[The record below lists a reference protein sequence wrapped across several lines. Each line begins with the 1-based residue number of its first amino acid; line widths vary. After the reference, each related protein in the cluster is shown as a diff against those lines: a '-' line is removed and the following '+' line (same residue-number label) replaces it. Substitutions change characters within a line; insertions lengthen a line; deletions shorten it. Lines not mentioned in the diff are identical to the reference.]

1 MSRADRLDNA
11 WGVAPEV
18 DEARLHAVRP
28 LVFAGAVALAMPG
41 VAVPGAGLPLSEVGG
56 LLLAGLTLLSRPEAR
71 IPGWLPLLLGGV
83 VAMLGLSALLNEVD
97 GTRRLAHVAVWALLA
112 VGVASGR
119 LHLLSMMRGVAFG
132 LVAATSLSLAGVLSG
147 RAGYEGRL
155 TGLFADPNV
164 AGYYQ
169 IVLGTAAVTFVATRL
184 RRAGFV
190 ALLLAGIYR
199 TLSRTSLLAVLVAGF
214 WITLGRRLGRV
225 GAIAVVAGMVYLVDN
240 LPAEIRL
247 FGPFSQREGSDAL
260 RDRIISEENSVIATT
275 PWFGNGP
282 GTSRVLVDGQ
292 QFFFHNSYLG
302 ARNEGGWP
310 LLMVLIALFALAF
323 WSLFHPDVR
332 RHPRTAWVQLPLI
345 ATLVCAV
352 SLGEVL
358 LELPAAVAIG
368 LAVAQ
373 RTHLARD
380 PYLRRVGLS
389 ERQIA
394 RLDQSDTSGP
404 EPETAGGSSSRVGPA
419 GRPRPDAPRRPVP
432 VGEAT
437 PPPSTDPRARRT
449 PPSGAARGPRRPP
462 PQRHR

>member
-11 WGVAPEV
+11 WGVTPEV
-18 DEARLHAVRP
+18 DEARLGAVRP
-28 LVFAGAVALAMPG
+28 LVFVGAFALAMPG
-41 VAVPGAGLPLSEVGG
+41 IAIPGIGLPVSEVGG
-56 LLLAGLTLLSRPEAR
+56 LMLAGLVLINRPVAR
-71 IPGWLPLLLGGV
+71 VPLWLPLLLAGV
-83 VAMLGLSALLNEVD
+83 LGMLILSALLNDID
-97 GTRRLAHVAVWALLA
+97 GTRRLVHVAVWALLA
-112 VGVASGR
+112 YGIASGR
-119 LHLLSMMRGVAFG
+119 LHTLSTMRGVAIG
-132 LVAATSLSLAGVLSG
+132 LVVATGLSLGGVLG
-147 RAGYEGRL
+147 DRAGYEGRL

-169 IVLGTAAVTFVATRL
+169 IVLGSAAVTFLATRL

-214 WITLGRRLGRV
+214 WIALGRRLGRV
-225 GAIAVVAGMVYLVDN
+225 GAVAVVAAMVYLVDN
-240 LPAEIRL
+240 LPAEVRL

-260 RDRIISEENSVIATT
+260 RDRIIAEENSVISTT

-282 GTSRVLVDGQ
+282 GTSRVLIDGQ
-292 QFFFHNSYLG
+292 EFFFHNSYLG

-310 LLMVLIALFALAF
+310 VLILLIVLLVLAF

-373 RTHLARD
+373 RTHLAMD
-380 PYLRRVGLS
+380 PYLGRVGLS
-389 ERQIA
+389 ARQLRRMDA
-394 RLDQSDTSGP
+394 EVTAPDADGP
-404 EPETAGGSSSRVGPA
+404 EHGLHGTAMPSDPGRADRGSTRAHTIRSRFPENPRSP
-419 GRPRPDAPRRPVP
+419 RPRGRR
-432 VGEAT
+432 
-437 PPPSTDPRARRT
+437 
-449 PPSGAARGPRRPP
+449 
-462 PQRHR
+462 